1 MVLARATLEPLNSKA
16 NDVVVTG
23 TGICTNLGDDLSTVR
38 ERIRSGVSEPFSL
51 YEPAQRYGGRCQ
63 IIGVY
68 SGDLSGDVLG
78 VSKAELRFMGRAS
91 RMALRATRDAL
102 AQAGCDA
109 QAAGVFVGSGTGDVE
124 AHQEV
129 AAKLESGGMRRVSP
143 TLVPRIMASTVSAN
157 LSTILR
163 SRGAS
168 CTLTAA
174 CAGGAYNL
182 VMGALLIRSG
192 ALDMAICGGTECA
205 DPHFF
210 AGFDA
215 MAAYNREDNQ
225 RPERASRPYAA
236 DRAGFIFS
244 EGAGILVLERRS
256 HAEQRGARI
265 LGTLRGFGMSSD
277 GTGQMVQ
284 PSSQGGLRAMTAA
297 LSDAGL
303 TAADIDYV
311 NTHATST
318 PLGDVEE
325 VRALRELFAGRHV
338 PYSSTKGYTGHPI
351 SAAGA
356 IEAIFTLDMLEH
368 GYLAPCLH
376 ATPLDPELLDYPPV
390 LEPTRASPDVALSN
404 SFGFGGT
411 NVTLVLSKH

>member
-1 MVLARATLEPLNSKA
+1 
-16 NDVVVTG
+16 
-23 TGICTNLGDDLSTVR
+23 
-38 ERIRSGVSEPFSL
+38 
-51 YEPAQRYGGRCQ
+51 
-63 IIGVY
+63 
-68 SGDLSGDVLG
+68 
-78 VSKAELRFMGRAS
+78 
-91 RMALRATRDAL
+91 
-102 AQAGCDA
+102 
-109 QAAGVFVGSGTGDVE
+109 
-124 AHQEV
+124 
-129 AAKLESGGMRRVSP
+129 
-143 TLVPRIMASTVSAN
+143 
-157 LSTILR
+157 
-163 SRGAS
+163 
-168 CTLTAA
+168 
-174 CAGGAYNL
+174 
-182 VMGALLIRSG
+182 
-192 ALDMAICGGTECA
+192 
-205 DPHFF
+205 
-210 AGFDA
+210 
-215 MAAYNREDNQ
+215 
-225 RPERASRPYAA
+225 
-236 DRAGFIFS
+236 
-244 EGAGILVLERRS
+244 RRS

-376 ATPLDPELLDYPPV
+376 AT
-390 LEPTRASPDVALSN
+390 
-404 SFGFGGT
+404 
-411 NVTLVLSKH
+411 